1 MNIPNIKKGRI
12 EIKRRAKFTKEEDEK
27 LMEVVE
33 EVVNIE
39 GRKNWTKISE
49 EIGSRTAKECKD
61 RWENH
66 LTSEIPISENSSN
79 EIKRAMIEI
88 MNMENLNKICTDKE
102 DEEIKVVICTDKENE
117 EGEIEKCTDKENEEN
132 KVEICTD
139 KEGNENFA
147 INENDIFFDSI
158 SKDNL
163 SLSIDFI

>member
-12 EIKRRAKFTKEEDEK
+12 EIKRRTKFTKEEDEK

-49 EIGSRTAKECKD
+49 EMGSRTAKECKD
-61 RWENH
+61 RWENY
-66 LTSEIPISENSSN
+66 LTSEIPISANSSN

-88 MNMENLNKICTDKE
+88 MNMENLNE
-102 DEEIKVVICTDKENE
+102 ICTDKENE
-117 EGEIEKCTDKENEEN
+117 ESEIEKCTDKENEEN

-147 INENDIFFDSI
+147 IIENDIFFDSI